1 MAGSG
6 DASVSLD
13 LDAQQLFQE
22 LQNVQSHFGQFA
34 SKTTQQ
40 GEEAS
45 KGSVKGFGGLQDALG
60 GVFSGLLAPLAGIFS
75 VVGATHALESAVKSS
90 VEYGAKIQD
99 LSHRFGVGTEEL
111 QKFGSVLI

>member
-22 LQNVQSHFGQFA
+22 LQNVQSHFAQFA

-45 KGSVKGFGGLQDALG
+45 KGFVKGRIRALLFIG
-60 GVFSGLLAPLAGIFS
+60 KSGS
-75 VVGATHALESAVKSS
+75 
-90 VEYGAKIQD
+90 
-99 LSHRFGVGTEEL
+99 
-111 QKFGSVLI
+111 